1 VLRLIFAAGCTTGDT
16 IGCLN
21 FTSLFHVYVMYCM
34 NCFFI
39 GNAVR
44 AAFLC
49 KHVRLSRVAYNKLTY
64 SLTTGWM
71 KRFEYSY
78 NKEINTV

>member
-49 KHVRLSRVAYNKLTY
+49 EHVRLSRVAYNKLTY
-64 SLTTGWM
+64 SLTYLQRAGRNVL
-71 KRFEYSY
+71 KIHII
-78 NKEINTV
+78 KK